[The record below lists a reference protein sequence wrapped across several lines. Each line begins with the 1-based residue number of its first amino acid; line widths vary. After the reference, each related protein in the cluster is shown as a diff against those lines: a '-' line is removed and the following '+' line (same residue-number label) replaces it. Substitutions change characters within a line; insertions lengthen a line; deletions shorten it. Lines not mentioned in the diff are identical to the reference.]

1 MKEGLGRRERWL
13 EIVAAALIS
22 TAAVTTAWCAYQSA
36 EWSGEQAFLLGEY
49 NRAGRESA
57 LYETLAAQKRSLDVA
72 IFMEWVGG
80 IATDNEPLTEFYA
93 ERFPP
98 NLAVA
103 VEAWLATD
111 PRTNP
116 DAPAHPFAMP
126 EYKVPEDSVV
136 VRATSEAHTKWQEA
150 RTADE
155 NGDRYVLL
163 TVIFA
168 SVLFFGGIEQKF
180 SDHKVRVAFLIIGSA
195 LFIGGIAALLTYP
208 IHLG

>member
-1 MKEGLGRRERWL
+1 MTLSRRERWM

-22 TAAVTTAWCAYQSA
+22 TATVATAWCAYQSA
-36 EWSGEQAFLLGEY
+36 EWGGEQAFLLGEY

-57 LYETLAAQKRSLDVA
+57 LYESLASQKRGLDVA

-80 IATDNEPLTEFYA
+80 LATDNERLSEFYA

-103 VEAWLATD
+103 VDAWLATE

-116 DAPAHPFAMP
+116 DAPAHPFAME
-126 EYKVPEDSVV
+126 EYSVPEDSVV
-136 VRATSEAHTKWQEA
+136 ARAGSEARAKWSEA
-150 RTADE
+150 RRADE

-180 SDHKVRVAFLIIGSA
+180 SDPRVRVAFLIMGSA
-195 LFIGGIAALLTYP
+195 LFVGGVATLLSYP